1 MHYCI
6 PKDGNKIAHHCWER
20 WTLLGGGGRGAPQG
34 GEELARRQATVSLK
48 SGSREEGNRVL
59 WLVWVWR
66 VRPPT
71 THHAADLEAQ
81 RVHGSQTWLSCL
93 RGPGLAGRL
102 HLQREPER
110 RGPTRRGS
118 GLPSGQRVG
127 EGPPGQ
133 LSDLGAATQA
143 TRMGQEWGRLGTKA
157 PRFSSLA
164 AGWQSHACGDYKGK
178 QMWRNQ
184 VKCRPTNACKSTT
197 PGVPTSP
204 VRLDSSR
211 RAGAGGA
218 LAGPTVWPLL
228 WSPGISEVEGGSS
241 DSYTTDLFL
250 FPSSDFLLKR

>member
-1 MHYCI
+1 M
-6 PKDGNKIAHHCWER
+6 
-20 WTLLGGGGRGAPQG
+20 
-34 GEELARRQATVSLK
+34 
-48 SGSREEGNRVL
+48 
-59 WLVWVWR
+59 VWVWR

-71 THHAADLEAQ
+71 THHPTGLEAQ
-81 RVHGSQTWLSCL
+81 RVHGSETWLSCL

-102 HLQREPER
+102 HLRREPER
-110 RGPTRRGS
+110 RGPPRRGS

-127 EGPPGQ
+127 EGLPGQ

-143 TRMGQEWGRLGTKA
+143 TRMGQEWGSLGTKA
-157 PRFSSLA
+157 PRFGSLA

-178 QMWRNQ
+178 QMRRNQ
-184 VKCRPTNACKSTT
+184 VKSRPTDACKSTR

-218 LAGPTVWPLL
+218 LAGQAAPLPTVWPLL
-228 WSPGISEVEGGSS
+228 WSPGISQVGGGSS
-241 DSYTTDLFL
+241 GGYTTDAFL